1 MKYDI
6 TKLINIVG
14 RSAIYVPADCEGM
27 RIDYYDTLGD
37 LEADMTEDELGFYA
51 TSEES
56 GEQYKVSYSE
66 VDLEKDM
73 FYELKLVDINAD

>member
-1 MKYDI
+1 MNI

-14 RSAIYVPADCEGM
+14 RSAIYVPAESEGM

-51 TSEES
+51 TGEES

-66 VDLEKDM
+66 IDLEKDM

>member
-51 TSEES
+51 TGEES

-73 FYELKLVDINAD
+73 FYELKLVDTAAD

>member
-51 TSEES
+51 TGEES

>member
-14 RSAIYVPADCEGM
+14 RSAIYVPANCEGM

-51 TSEES
+51 TGEES
-56 GEQYKVSYSE
+56 GEQYKIEYSE
-66 VDLEKDM
+66 IDLEKDM
-73 FYELKLVDINAD
+73 FYELKLVDIDAV

>member
-1 MKYDI
+1 MNI

-51 TSEES
+51 TGEES